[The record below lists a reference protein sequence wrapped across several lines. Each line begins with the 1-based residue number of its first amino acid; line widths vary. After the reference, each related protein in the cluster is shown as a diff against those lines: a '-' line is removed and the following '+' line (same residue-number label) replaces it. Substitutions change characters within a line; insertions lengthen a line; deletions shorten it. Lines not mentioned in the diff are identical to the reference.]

1 MIDDIITYDKT
12 LFVYLN
18 NLGSHEFDFIWIILS
33 NKLTNIFLYIG
44 AVLLFFKSNN
54 LKSTGILVLLISIM
68 ILFTDQTT
76 NLFKDGFS
84 RLRPCHDPFVSDI
97 TRLVKESCGGLYG
110 FFSAHASNSFT
121 LAIFFIGIF
130 KKKYKYLIPF
140 FLAIAFSIGYS
151 RIYLGVHYPLDVISG
166 SVYGIFIGSIF
177 YRFWKRLSLFAKN

>member
-18 NLGSHEFDFIWIILS
+18 NLGSESFDFIWIILS
-33 NKLTNIFLYIG
+33 NKLINIFLYLG
-44 AVLLFFKSNN
+44 AIVLFFRNN
-54 LKSTGILVLLISIM
+54 NFKSTAKLVLLISIM

-97 TRLVKESCGGLYG
+97 SRLVKESCGALYG
-110 FFSAHASNSFT
+110 FFSAHASNSFS

-130 KKKYKYLIPF
+130 KNTYRYLIPV
-140 FLAIAFSIGYS
+140 LLTIAFLIGYS

-166 SVYGIFIGSIF
+166 SIYGVFTGYIF
-177 YRFWKRLSLFAKN
+177 YILWKRFPVFLKN